1 MFQVKVDTWV
11 AQDTTGVVLVRAGK
25 WQQRQVEQKTID
37 VSMAGESGDEVTQ
50 ADRKV
55 SLDSGIGST
64 SSIGAVDHQDAQLIV
79 SGLERTYRELVA
91 CPAQLKYLLAVRQ
104 AIERSSSG
112 ICGLNRFAQGVA
124 EVAGRILAWCEHT
137 AVVPIPASLASKLK
151 RSHQLRLRSDA
162 LTRQVDLKCTAS
174 NLKKALRKN
183 EQLMHFNLHQL
194 RPAQLE
200 YDRAIHTLIDQ
211 QPAVHELRN
220 YLQSIRALLP
230 DDVGVSAPVDTAVC
244 TWAYNILLER
254 ARVAAGIHN

>member
-1 MFQVKVDTWV
+1 MFQVKADSAVV
-11 AQDTTGVVLVRAGK
+11 HDTTGVVLVRAGK

-37 VSMAGESGDEVTQ
+37 VSLAGESGDAVTQ

-64 SSIGAVDHQDAQLIV
+64 SSIGPVDHQDARLIV

-91 CPAQLKYLLAVRQ
+91 CPAQLKYLLAARQ
-104 AIERSSSG
+104 AIERSSLGS
-112 ICGLNRFAQGVA
+112 CDLNRFAWGVA
-124 EVAGRILAWCEHT
+124 EVADRILTWSEQT
-137 AVVPIPASLASKLK
+137 AVVPIPANLASKLR
-151 RSHQLRLRSDA
+151 RSHQLRLHSDA
-162 LTRQVDLKCTAS
+162 LTRQVDLKSTAS
-174 NLKKALRKN
+174 NLKKAVRKN
-183 EQLMHFNLHQL
+183 EQLRHFNRHQL

-230 DDVGVSAPVDTAVC
+230 DDVDMHAPVDTAVC

-254 ARVAAGIHN
+254 ARMAAGIQN

>member
-1 MFQVKVDTWV
+1 MFQVKADSAV
-11 AQDTTGVVLVRAGK
+11 AHDTTGVVLVRAGK
-25 WQQRQVEQKTID
+25 WKQRQVEQKAID
-37 VSMAGESGDEVTQ
+37 VSMAGESGDAVTQ

-64 SSIGAVDHQDAQLIV
+64 SSIGPVDHQDAQLIV

-91 CPAQLKYLLAVRQ
+91 CPAQLKYLFAARQ
-104 AIERSSSG
+104 AIERSSPGS
-112 ICGLNRFAQGVA
+112 CDLNRFARGVA
-124 EVAGRILAWCEHT
+124 EVAGRILTWCEHT

-151 RSHQLRLRSDA
+151 RSHQLRLQSDA
-162 LTRQVDLKCTAS
+162 LTRRVDVKCTTS
-174 NLKKALRKN
+174 NLKKAVRKN
-183 EQLMHFNLHQL
+183 EQLMHFNMHQL

-211 QPAVHELRN
+211 QPAVHELRG

-230 DDVGVSAPVDTAVC
+230 DDVDMHAPVDTAVC

-254 ARVAAGIHN
+254 ARIAAGIHH